1 MVRTMDRKIRPLR
14 LGDLLVQVGRLTEEQ
29 LHYALE
35 VQKEK
40 QVKLGEVLQELN
52 FISNREIIEVL
63 EYQLGIPSVEL
74 EKYYIDQEVT
84 ALIPEEFARSNSVMP
99 MKFEEGKLYI
109 AMDDPLNIVLINDL
123 EIITGF
129 TVEARISTPED
140 IQGAIS
146 QYYSKKSAEK
156 AVEDFTKEFAIDE
169 KEIDQNLLR
178 EINKAPVVRLV
189 NTIILQAAQ
198 SKASDIHIEAEEE
211 NLRIRFRIDG
221 DLQEIMKPA
230 KQTHGAIVT
239 RIKIMAKMNIAE
251 RRLPQDGRIETEV
264 NGKKYDLRVSTI
276 PSIYGEKVVI
286 RMVDRTSFLI
296 DKNELGLTN
305 DDFWRFEEITKNTNG
320 IILVTGPTG
329 SGKSTTLY
337 AMLNELND
345 EKKNIITIE
354 DPVEYR
360 MKGVNQS
367 QVNHKAGY
375 DFAGGLKSMLRQ
387 DPDIIMVGEIRDMET
402 ALIASRAAV
411 TGHLVLS
418 TLHTNN
424 AVSTINRLIDMGIQP
439 YIVASTVVAVIAQTL
454 VKKICPS
461 CKEAYTP
468 DKEERQLLSAEEGLT
483 LYRGSGCSSCNQTGY
498 IGRTAIFEII
508 KFDSHAREMIHTGR
522 STEELK
528 RYFASNGMKTLA
540 ENCKQLVLEGITTM
554 SELSRISY
562 SVEG

>member
-1 MVRTMDRKIRPLR
+1 MEKRGKPLR

-35 VQKEK
+35 MQKEK
-40 QVKLGEVLQELN
+40 KMKLGEVLQDLN
-52 FISNREIIEVL
+52 FITNREITEVL
-63 EYQLGIPSVEL
+63 EYQLGIPHVDL
-74 EKYYIDQEVT
+74 EKYYIDSEMIALVT
-84 ALIPEEFARSNSVMP
+84 EEFARNNTIMP
-99 MKFEEGKLYI
+99 MKLENGILYV

-123 EIITGF
+123 EIITGCP
-129 TVEARISTPED
+129 VEARIATAED
-140 IQGAIS
+140 IKNAIN
-146 QYYSKKSAEK
+146 QYYSKKTAEK

-169 KEIDQNLLR
+169 QEIDQNLLR

-198 SKASDIHIEAEEE
+198 SKASDVHIEAEEE

-239 RIKIMAKMNIAE
+239 RIKIMANMNIAE

-296 DKNELGLTN
+296 DKNELGLSEHDLN
-305 DDFWRFEEITKNTNG
+305 LFNEITKNTNG
-320 IILVTGPTG
+320 IILITGPTG
-329 SGKSTTLY
+329 SGKSTTMY

-345 EKKNIITIE
+345 ERKNIITIE

-360 MKGVNQS
+360 MKGVIQS

-375 DFAGGLKSMLRQ
+375 DFANGLKSMLRQ
-387 DPDIIMVGEIRDMET
+387 DPDIIMVGEIRDVET
-402 ALIASRAAV
+402 ALIASRAAI

-439 YIVASTVVAVIAQTL
+439 YLVASTIVGILAQTL
-454 VKKICPS
+454 VKRVCPQ
-461 CKEAYTP
+461 CAVPYLPNE
-468 DKEERQLLSAEEGLT
+468 EEREILGLT
-483 LYRGSGCSSCNQTGY
+483 SDEDVEIYKGVGCSHCNRTGY
-498 IGRTAIFEII
+498 HGRTAVFEII
-508 KFDSHAREMIHTGR
+508 KFDSHARQIVNAGK
-522 STEELK
+522 STEDLK
-528 RYFASNGMKTLA
+528 RYFASNGSKTLA
-540 ENCKQLVLEGITTM
+540 DNCRRLVLEGVTTTA
-554 SELSRISY
+554 ELSRISY

>member
-1 MVRTMDRKIRPLR
+1 MDRKIKPLR

-40 QVKLGEVLQELN
+40 QKKLGEVLNELN
-52 FISNREIIEVL
+52 FITNREISEVL
-63 EYQLGIPSVEL
+63 EFQLGIPSVEL
-74 EKYYIDQEVT
+74 DKYYIDQEMVT
-84 ALIPEEFARSNSVMP
+84 LIPEEFARTNGVMP
-99 MKFEEGKLYI
+99 MKQEDGKLYV

-129 TVEARISTPED
+129 EVEPRIASTEEID
-140 IQGAIS
+140 GAIN

-189 NTIILQAAQ
+189 NTIIMQAAQ
-198 SKASDIHIEAEEE
+198 SKASDIHIEAEED

-296 DKNELGLTN
+296 AKNELGLTDN
-305 DDFWRFEEITKNTNG
+305 DLSLFEDITKNHNG

-345 EKKNIITIE
+345 QRKNIITIE

-367 QVNHKAGY
+367 QVNYKAGY

-387 DPDIIMVGEIRDMET
+387 DPDIIMVGEIRDKET
-402 ALIASRAAV
+402 ALIASRAAI

-439 YIVASTVVAVIAQTL
+439 YIVASTLVAVIAQTL
-454 VKKICPS
+454 VKNICPH
-461 CKEAYTP
+461 CNEPYTP
-468 DKEERQLLSAEEGLT
+468 TLEERKLLDIEEDT
-483 LYRGSGCSSCNQTGY
+483 LLHKGVGCSTCNQTGY
-498 IGRTAIFEII
+498 IGRSAIFEII
-508 KFDSHAREMIHTGR
+508 KFDSHARELVHNSR
-522 STEELK
+522 STDEIK
-528 RYFASNGMKTLA
+528 RYFASNGTKTLS
-540 ENCKQLVLEGITTM
+540 ENCRQLVLEGKTTV

>member
-1 MVRTMDRKIRPLR
+1 MEKKIKPLR
-14 LGDLLVQVGRLTEEQ
+14 LGDLLVQVGALTEEQ
-29 LHYALE
+29 LQYALE
-35 VQKEK
+35 MQKEK
-40 QVKLGEVLQELN
+40 RMKLGEVLQELN
-52 FISNREIIEVL
+52 FITSKEIAEVL
-63 EYQLGIPSVEL
+63 EYQLGIPHVDL
-74 EKYYIDQEVT
+74 DKYYIDHEMI
-84 ALIPEEFARSNSVMP
+84 ALISEEFARNNSVMP
-99 MKFEEGKLYI
+99 MKLENGVLHI

-123 EIITGF
+123 EIITGYII
-129 TVEARISTPED
+129 EPRIASNED
-140 IQGAIS
+140 IHAAID
-146 QYYSKKSAEK
+146 QYYSKKTAEK

-169 KEIDQNLLR
+169 QEIDQNLLR

-239 RIKIMAKMNIAE
+239 RIKIMANMNIAE

-296 DKNELGLTN
+296 DKQELGLSKQDMILFN
-305 DDFWRFEEITKNTNG
+305 EIAKNTNG
-320 IILVTGPTG
+320 IILITGPTG
-329 SGKSTTLY
+329 SGKSTTMY

-345 EKKNIITIE
+345 SRKNIITIE

-360 MKGVNQS
+360 MKGIIQS

-375 DFAGGLKSMLRQ
+375 DFANGLKSMLRQ
-387 DPDIIMVGEIRDMET
+387 DPDIIMVGEIRDVET
-402 ALIASRAAV
+402 ALIASRAAI

-424 AVSTINRLIDMGIQP
+424 AVSTVNRLVDMGIQS
-439 YIVASTVVAVIAQTL
+439 YLVASTLVAILAQTL
-454 VKKICPS
+454 VKKVCPH
-461 CKEAYTP
+461 CGVPYMPNE
-468 DKEERQLLSAEEGLT
+468 EERRLLNLNGEDVEIFKGV
-483 LYRGSGCSSCNQTGY
+483 GCTHCNQTGY
-498 IGRTAIFEII
+498 TGRTAVFEIV
-508 KFDSHAREMIHTGR
+508 KFDSHARELVNNGK
-522 STEELK
+522 STDELR
-528 RYFASNGMKTLA
+528 RYFTSNGSRSLID
-540 ENCKQLVLEGITTM
+540 NCRQLVLAGVTTTD
-554 SELSRISY
+554 ELSRISY

>member
-1 MVRTMDRKIRPLR
+1 MDRKIKPLR
-14 LGDLLVQVGRLTEEQ
+14 LGDLLVQVGRITEEQ

-35 VQKEK
+35 IQKEK
-40 QVKLGEVLQELN
+40 QKKLGEVLQELN
-52 FISNREIIEVL
+52 FITNREISEVL

-74 EKYYIDQEVT
+74 DKYYIDQEAI
-84 ALIPEEFARSNSVMP
+84 ALVAEEFARNNNIMP
-99 MKFEEGKLYI
+99 MKREDNKLYI

-123 EIITGF
+123 EIISGLE
-129 TVEARISTPED
+129 VEARIAPAED
-140 IQGAIS
+140 IQAAID
-146 QYYSKKSAEK
+146 QYYSKKTAEK
-156 AVEDFTKEFAIDE
+156 AVEDFTKEFAIDNQ
-169 KEIDQNLLR
+169 EIDQNLLR

-198 SKASDIHIEAEEE
+198 SKASDIHIEPEEE

-230 KQTHGAIVT
+230 RQTHGAIVT

-296 DKNELGLTN
+296 DKNKLGLSEQ
-305 DDFWRFEEITKNTNG
+305 DMKLFDEISKNTNG

-329 SGKSTTLY
+329 SGKSTTMY

-345 EKKNIITIE
+345 LRKNIITIE

-360 MKGVNQS
+360 MKGVVQS

-375 DFAGGLKSMLRQ
+375 DFASGLKSMLRQ
-387 DPDIIMVGEIRDMET
+387 DPDIIMVGEIRDVET

-424 AVSTINRLIDMGIQP
+424 AVSTINRLIDMGVQP
-439 YIVASTVVAVIAQTL
+439 YLVASTIVAVMAQTL
-454 VKKICPS
+454 VKKICPH
-461 CKEAYTP
+461 CKTSYIASE
-468 DKEERQLLSAEEGLT
+468 EERLLLDTNDENIELFKGL
-483 LYRGSGCSSCNQTGY
+483 GCSSCNHTGY
-498 IGRTAIFEII
+498 IGRTAVFEII
-508 KFDSHAREMIHTGR
+508 KFDSHARALVHSGG
-522 STEELK
+522 SSDELK
-528 RYFASNGMKTLA
+528 RYFASNGSRTLA
-540 ENCKQLVLEGITTM
+540 ENCKRLVLQGDTSIE
-554 SELSRISY
+554 ELSRISY
-562 SVEG
+562 TVEG

>member
-1 MVRTMDRKIRPLR
+1 MEKKIKPLR
-14 LGDLLVQVGRLTEEQ
+14 LGDLLVQVGALTEEQ
-29 LHYALE
+29 LQYALE
-35 VQKEK
+35 MQKEK
-40 QVKLGEVLQELN
+40 RMKLGEVLQELN
-52 FISNREIIEVL
+52 FITSKEIAEVL
-63 EYQLGIPSVEL
+63 EYQLGIPHVDL
-74 EKYYIDQEVT
+74 DKYYIDHEMI
-84 ALIPEEFARSNSVMP
+84 ALISEEFARNNSVMP
-99 MKFEEGKLYI
+99 MKLENGVLHI

-123 EIITGF
+123 EIITGYII
-129 TVEARISTPED
+129 EPRIASNED
-140 IQGAIS
+140 IHAAID
-146 QYYSKKSAEK
+146 QYYSKKTAEK

-169 KEIDQNLLR
+169 QEIDQNLLR

-239 RIKIMAKMNIAE
+239 RIKIMANMNIAE

-296 DKNELGLTN
+296 DKQELGLSKQDMILFN
-305 DDFWRFEEITKNTNG
+305 EIAKNTNG
-320 IILVTGPTG
+320 IILITGPTG
-329 SGKSTTLY
+329 SGKSTTMY

-345 EKKNIITIE
+345 SRKNIITIE

-360 MKGVNQS
+360 MKGIIQS

-375 DFAGGLKSMLRQ
+375 DFANGLKSMLRQ
-387 DPDIIMVGEIRDMET
+387 DPDIIMVGEIRDVET
-402 ALIASRAAV
+402 ALIASRAAI

-424 AVSTINRLIDMGIQP
+424 AVSTVNRLIDMGIQS
-439 YIVASTVVAVIAQTL
+439 YLVASTLVAILAQTL
-454 VKKICPS
+454 VKKVCPH
-461 CKEAYTP
+461 CGVPYMPNE
-468 DKEERQLLSAEEGLT
+468 EERRLLNLNGEDVEIFKGV
-483 LYRGSGCSSCNQTGY
+483 GCTHCNQTGY
-498 IGRTAIFEII
+498 TGRTAVFEIV
-508 KFDSHAREMIHTGR
+508 KFDSHARELVNNGK
-522 STEELK
+522 STDELR
-528 RYFASNGMKTLA
+528 RYFTSNGSRSLID
-540 ENCKQLVLEGITTM
+540 NCRQLVLAGVTTTD
-554 SELSRISY
+554 ELSRISY

>member
-1 MVRTMDRKIRPLR
+1 MDKKGKPLR
-14 LGDLLVQVGRLTEEQ
+14 LGDLLVQVGRLTEEE

-35 VQKEK
+35 IQKEK
-40 QVKLGEVLQELN
+40 KTKLGEVLQELN
-52 FISNREIIEVL
+52 LITSKEITEVL
-63 EYQLGIPSVEL
+63 EYQLGIPHVDL
-74 EKYYIDQEVT
+74 EKYYIENDMIS
-84 ALIPEEFARSNSVMP
+84 LITEEFARNNNVMP
-99 MKFEEGKLYI
+99 MKLENGILYV

-123 EIITGF
+123 EIITGYI
-129 TVEARISTPED
+129 VEARISTSSD
-140 IQGAIS
+140 IRNAID
-146 QYYSKKSAEK
+146 QYYSKKTAEK

-169 KEIDQNLLR
+169 QEIDQNLLR

-198 SKASDIHIEAEEE
+198 SKASDVHIEAEED

-239 RIKIMAKMNIAE
+239 RIKIMASMNIAE

-296 DKNELGLTN
+296 GKNELGLSDHDLN
-305 DDFWRFEEITKNTNG
+305 LFNEITKNTNG
-320 IILVTGPTG
+320 IILITGPTG
-329 SGKSTTLY
+329 SGKSTTMY

-345 EKKNIITIE
+345 ARKNIITIE

-360 MKGVNQS
+360 MKGVIQS

-375 DFAGGLKSMLRQ
+375 DFASGLKSMLRQ
-387 DPDIIMVGEIRDMET
+387 DPDIIMVGEIRDVET
-402 ALIASRAAV
+402 ALIASRAAI

-424 AVSTINRLIDMGIQP
+424 AVSTINRLIDMGVQP
-439 YIVASTVVAVIAQTL
+439 YLVASTIVGILAQTL
-454 VKKICPS
+454 VKKNCPHCS
-461 CKEAYTP
+461 VPYLP
-468 DKEERQLLSAEEGLT
+468 SEEEKQLLGLHGEDVE
-483 LYRGSGCSSCNQTGY
+483 LFKGLGCSQCNKTGY
-498 IGRTAIFEII
+498 LGRTAVFEII
-508 KFDSHAREMIHTGR
+508 KFDSHARGIVNAGK
-522 STEELK
+522 STDDLK
-528 RYFASNGMKTLA
+528 RYFASNGSRTLS
-540 ENCKQLVLEGITTM
+540 ENCRRLVLDGVTTTT
-554 SELSRISY
+554 ELSRISY

>member
-1 MVRTMDRKIRPLR
+1 MDRKKQPLR
-14 LGDLLVQVGRLTEEQ
+14 LGDLLVQVGRLSEEQ

-35 VQKEK
+35 IQKEK
-40 QVKLGEVLQELN
+40 QKKLGEVLQELD
-52 FISNREIIEVL
+52 FITNREIIEVL

-74 EKYYIDQEVT
+74 EKYYIDQDVIT
-84 ALIPEEFARSNSVMP
+84 LITEEFARTNSVMP
-99 MKFEEGKLYI
+99 MKLENGRLYV
-109 AMDDPLNIVLINDL
+109 AMEDPLNIVLINDL
-123 EIITGF
+123 EIITGYS
-129 TVEARISTPED
+129 VETRISTGDD
-140 IQGAIS
+140 IEGAIN

-296 DKNELGLTN
+296 DKNELGLTD
-305 DDFWRFEEITKNTNG
+305 DDFSRFEEITKNTNG

-345 EKKNIITIE
+345 QRKNIITIE

-360 MKGVNQS
+360 MKGLT
-367 QVNHKAGY
+367 NH
-375 DFAGGLKSMLRQ
+375 
-387 DPDIIMVGEIRDMET
+387 
-402 ALIASRAAV
+402 
-411 TGHLVLS
+411 
-418 TLHTNN
+418 
-424 AVSTINRLIDMGIQP
+424 RLITKRVM
-439 YIVASTVVAVIAQTL
+439 TL
-454 VKKICPS
+454 LVDLNPC
-461 CKEAYTP
+461 YV
-468 DKEERQLLSAEEGLT
+468 
-483 LYRGSGCSSCNQTGY
+483 
-498 IGRTAIFEII
+498 
-508 KFDSHAREMIHTGR
+508 
-522 STEELK
+522 
-528 RYFASNGMKTLA
+528 KTL
-540 ENCKQLVLEGITTM
+540 T
-554 SELSRISY
+554 SSW
-562 SVEG
+562 

>member
-1 MVRTMDRKIRPLR
+1 MDRKIKPLR

-40 QVKLGEVLQELN
+40 QMKLGEVLQELN

-74 EKYYIDQEVT
+74 DKYYIDQEVT
-84 ALIPEEFARSNSVMP
+84 ALIPEEFARTNSVMP

-140 IQGAIS
+140 IQGAIN

-296 DKNELGLTN
+296 DKNDLGLTN
-305 DDFWRFEEITKNTNG
+305 DDFKRFEEITKNTNG

-345 EKKNIITIE
+345 QRKNIITIE

-402 ALIASRAAV
+402 AMIASRAAV

-461 CKEAYTP
+461 CKEAYSP
-468 DKEERQLLSAEEGLT
+468 DVDERQILDIEEGVT
-483 LYRGSGCSSCNQTGY
+483 LHRGSGCSACNQTGY

-508 KFDSHAREMIHTGR
+508 KFDSHARELVHTGR

-540 ENCKQLVLEGITTM
+540 ENCKQLVLDGTTTV

>member
-1 MVRTMDRKIRPLR
+1 MDKKGKPLR
-14 LGDLLVQVGRLTEEQ
+14 LGDLLVQVGRLTEEE

-35 VQKEK
+35 IQKEK
-40 QVKLGEVLQELN
+40 KTKLGEVLQELN
-52 FISNREIIEVL
+52 LITSKEITEVL
-63 EYQLGIPSVEL
+63 EYQLGIPHVEL
-74 EKYYIDQEVT
+74 EKYYIENDMIS
-84 ALIPEEFARSNSVMP
+84 LITEEFARNNNVMP
-99 MKFEEGKLYI
+99 MKLENGILYV

-123 EIITGF
+123 EIITGYI
-129 TVEARISTPED
+129 VEARISTSSD
-140 IQGAIS
+140 IRNAID
-146 QYYSKKSAEK
+146 QYYSKKTAEK
-156 AVEDFTKEFAIDE
+156 AVEDFTKEFALDE
-169 KEIDQNLLR
+169 QEIDQNLLR

-198 SKASDIHIEAEEE
+198 SKASDVHIEAEED

-239 RIKIMAKMNIAE
+239 RIKIMASMNIAE

-296 DKNELGLTN
+296 GKNELGLSGHDLN
-305 DDFWRFEEITKNTNG
+305 LFNEITKNTNG
-320 IILVTGPTG
+320 IILITGPTG
-329 SGKSTTLY
+329 SGKSTTMY

-345 EKKNIITIE
+345 ARKNIITIE

-360 MKGVNQS
+360 MKGVIQS

-375 DFAGGLKSMLRQ
+375 DFASGLKSMLRQ
-387 DPDIIMVGEIRDMET
+387 DPDIIMVGEIRDVET
-402 ALIASRAAV
+402 ALIASRAAI

-424 AVSTINRLIDMGIQP
+424 AVSTINRLIDMGVQP
-439 YIVASTVVAVIAQTL
+439 YLVASTIVGILAQTL
-454 VKKICPS
+454 VKKICPHCS
-461 CKEAYTP
+461 VPYLP
-468 DKEERQLLSAEEGLT
+468 SEEEKQLLGLHGEDVE
-483 LYRGSGCSSCNQTGY
+483 LFKGLGCSQCNKTGY
-498 IGRTAIFEII
+498 LGRTAVFEII
-508 KFDSHAREMIHTGR
+508 KFDSHARGIVNAGK
-522 STEELK
+522 STDDLK
-528 RYFASNGMKTLA
+528 RYFASNGSRTLS
-540 ENCKQLVLEGITTM
+540 ENCRRLVLDGVTTTA
-554 SELSRISY
+554 ELSRISY

>member
-1 MVRTMDRKIRPLR
+1 MDRKIKPLR

-40 QVKLGEVLQELN
+40 QMKLGEVLQELN

-74 EKYYIDQEVT
+74 DKYYIDQEVT
-84 ALIPEEFARSNSVMP
+84 ALIPEEFARANSVMP

-140 IQGAIS
+140 IHGAIN

-296 DKNELGLTN
+296 DKNDLGLTN
-305 DDFWRFEEITKNTNG
+305 DDFKRFEEITKNTNG

-345 EKKNIITIE
+345 QRKNIITIE

-402 ALIASRAAV
+402 AMIASRAAV

-461 CKEAYTP
+461 CKEAYSP
-468 DKEERQLLSAEEGLT
+468 DVDERQVLNIEEGVT
-483 LYRGSGCSSCNQTGY
+483 LHRGSGCSACNQTGY

-508 KFDSHAREMIHTGR
+508 KFDSHARELVHTGR

-540 ENCKQLVLEGITTM
+540 ENCKQLVLDGRTTV